1 MYEGVREKYNS
12 RTEYNYFG
20 MEKPLAYEIVDMAR
34 RFDQQKEELL
44 DLVDMQA
51 RLLDKGRYHN
61 HKPVGKFEAYI
72 QDKLNQRYEAKKLH
86 RNKW

>member
-51 RLLDKGRYHN
+51 RLLDSMEYKREKREREERERKCINSCQHRHHCHCRY
-61 HKPVGKFEAYI
+61 
-72 QDKLNQRYEAKKLH
+72 
-86 RNKW
+86 